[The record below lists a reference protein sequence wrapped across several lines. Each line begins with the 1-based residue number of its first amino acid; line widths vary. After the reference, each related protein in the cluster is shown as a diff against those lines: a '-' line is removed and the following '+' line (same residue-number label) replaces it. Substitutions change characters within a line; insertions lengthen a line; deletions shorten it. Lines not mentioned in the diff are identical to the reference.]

1 MKKLIALA
9 IAIAMTGA
17 AYAGCGTKVPVE
29 GEFTKYDAE
38 KKELTVGE
46 KTVTL
51 AASAEIKDADGK
63 EAKIEDLVGK
73 KVVVSTDKHTK
84 KGESVTEAKS

>member
-1 MKKLIALA
+1 MKKLIAFA

-17 AYAGCGTKVPVE
+17 VYAGCGTKIPVE
-29 GEFTKYDAE
+29 GELTKYDAE
-38 KKELTVGE
+38 KKELTVGK
-46 KTVTL
+46 KTITL

-63 EAKIEDLVGK
+63 ETKIEDLVGK
-73 KVVVSTDKHTK
+73 NVVVSTDKHNK